1 MDDSKLDAKIK
12 AYCNKINSV
21 AEGMQE
27 TRESIQSVKDLA
39 HTILNIDKSQNESF
53 LMFDIY
59 FLSCFY
65 LFFIFLF
72 YNYFLKTSEQRR
84 Y

>member
-12 AYCNKINSV
+12 AYCNKINIV

-53 LMFDIY
+53 LMFDFY
-59 FLSCFY
+59 FLSCYY
-65 LFFIFLF
+65 LFFI
-72 YNYFLKTSEQRR
+72 YFILQQFFKDF
-84 Y
+84 